1 MKDPYLHNEVVLE
14 RLLREY
20 KEHGGLVVAFD
31 FDNTVYDYHKRG
43 ETYDRVIKLLR
54 RLSKVKGI
62 SLVVWTGT
70 AKERYEF
77 VEEYL
82 RENQIPFN
90 AINQNPSFFQSS
102 SPKIFYSILLDDR
115 AGLESAYRTC
125 LAFLRKIE
133 VK

>member
-1 MKDPYLHNEVVLE
+1 MKDPYLHQEVVLE

-31 FDNTVYDYHKRG
+31 FDNTVYDYHKKG
-43 ETYDRVIKLLR
+43 ETYYRVIDLIR

-70 AKERYEF
+70 AKERYSFIED
-77 VEEYL
+77 YL
-82 RENQIPFN
+82 RENLIPFN
-90 AINQNPSFFQSS
+90 AINQNPHFFHSS

-125 LAFLRKIE
+125 LAFLKKVE